1 MSREKL
7 RAIGSK
13 NNRETVGGR
22 IDRSDP
28 FCCPPWKAKGTV
40 LNGINLSVNQMRICT
55 YGLFWL
61 DRTYELYTC
70 YSVVIAKKP

>member
-40 LNGINLSVNQMRICT
+40 LLPAVEWVVWADLHLS
-55 YGLFWL
+55 
-61 DRTYELYTC
+61 
-70 YSVVIAKKP
+70 